1 MLSRVSFPE
10 KEILQIFPFLAIYLM
25 MMKTICVFCGAN
37 SGFSTEYAEAARS
50 LGRLLAG
57 RKIRMVF
64 GAGKVGLMGII
75 ADEMLAHGGEVI
87 GVIPHFLMAKEVGH
101 TGLTELIQTETM
113 HERKKIM
120 ADLSDGFIAM
130 PGGFGTMDE
139 LNEIL
144 TWAQL
149 GLHSDPIG
157 LLNVAGYF
165 DPLLGMFD
173 HMVKEGFL
181 RQENRSLVLDDADG
195 APLLAKMESFVSP
208 QVPKWLTE
216 GQE

>member
-1 MLSRVSFPE
+1 
-10 KEILQIFPFLAIYLM
+10 M

>member
-1 MLSRVSFPE
+1 
-10 KEILQIFPFLAIYLM
+10 
-25 MMKTICVFCGAN
+25 MKTICVFCGAN
-37 SGFSTEYAEAARS
+37 SGFSGVYAEAARS
-50 LGRLLAG
+50 LGRLLASRG
-57 RKIRMVF
+57 IRMVY

-101 TGLTELIQTETM
+101 TGLTELIQTDTM

-149 GLHSDPIG
+149 GLHGDPIG

-181 RQENRSLVLDDADG
+181 RQENRAIVLDDTNEMA
-195 APLLAKMESFVSP
+195 LLAKMEAFVP
-208 QVPKWLTE
+208 PGVPKWLAE